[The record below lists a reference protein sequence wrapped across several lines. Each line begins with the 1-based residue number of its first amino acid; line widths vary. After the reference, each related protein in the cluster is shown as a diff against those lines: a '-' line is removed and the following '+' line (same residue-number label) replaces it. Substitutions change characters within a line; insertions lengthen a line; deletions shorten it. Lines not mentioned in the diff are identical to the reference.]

1 MSIHSEKIIACINA
15 LRDVIPTN
23 FILVGGAAANLQG
36 HQRVT
41 LDVDILIRDP
51 TILHHLKK
59 FDGFEL
65 VGGMLHYESVQI
77 DLLTTI
83 DDTLSYEQVNQHA
96 EAIESVQGVRLLK
109 PDFALAVKVRCSYLR
124 QEDDQGIIKRTSDLI
139 DAVFWAE
146 RLEEVGQQIS
156 DSCAKLLPISYY
168 QVFFLRTVM
177 NANQFQKLVD
187 VGLRKLLIPWEKNS
201 SEQREYY
208 LCFATESTDPFTVEL
223 D

>member
-1 MSIHSEKIIACINA
+1 MSIHSEKIIACVNA

-51 TILHHLKK
+51 IILHHLKK

-96 EAIESVQGVRLLK
+96 EAIEAVQGVRLLK
-109 PDFALAVKVRCSYLR
+109 PDFALAVKVRCSYLKK
-124 QEDDQGIIKRTSDLI
+124 EDDKGIRKRTSDLI

-146 RLEEVGQQIS
+146 RLEEAGQQMS
-156 DSCAKLLPISYY
+156 GSCAKYSPSATI
-168 QVFFLRTVM
+168 
-177 NANQFQKLVD
+177 K
-187 VGLRKLLIPWEKNS
+187 
-201 SEQREYY
+201 
-208 LCFATESTDPFTVEL
+208 CFS
-223 D
+223 